1 MFMFYKKLKLI
12 IIIFLLYQIPLYS
25 KSTSFYAIDSK
36 NLSKYFSGIV
46 ASGNKD
52 NSTALEFFNSSKIL
66 INNHDPYL
74 EKYVNSL
81 VLENKVS
88 QAISLIQNNKDKK
101 NINFFDA
108 NLLLILDSLKK
119 SEFNKADVYL
129 QNLLKTS
136 SPDGLNSAIIES
148 LKQYIYVFK
157 HKKFLKDKKNL
168 GKLTLITE
176 TFQKCYLSDIQT
188 ENYFSNLIND
198 NDVDYTRYIYF
209 YLSFLVENNRIED
222 AKKITD
228 DLEFTDITLLLSQG
242 KSWIENGQEKKF
254 NEVFSCKNH
263 NDIISEFFFIIS
275 NLYSSQDNF
284 EKSNFY
290 LNLSNFLNPKFI
302 FNLSLV
308 AENQYLNEE
317 YKESKKTLKNFKK
330 EDVFYYWFRIKKQ
343 AQIILKEKNERESLN
358 YINVEFN
365 KIDKPNLKILFDIAN
380 FYRNLKEYETAI
392 NFYTKIINTIENDS
406 KIKPDVFYRRGGSY
420 ERIGDYEKADK
431 DLLYSLQIKPDD
443 AYVLNYLAYSWLER
457 NYKIKK
463 AIEMLEKAYSLKAND
478 PYIIDSI
485 GWAYYLVNDYLKAE
499 TFLKRAVELMPDDP
513 IVNDHY
519 GDILWKLDRKIQAR
533 YFWANVLKMS
543 GTKKKMIKKI
553 NIKMIKG
560 LENS

>member
-1 MFMFYKKLKLI
+1 MFYKKLKLI
-12 IIIFLLYQIPLYS
+12 LIIFLLYQIPLYS
-25 KSTSFYAIDSK
+25 KSTTFNSIDAN

-46 ASGNKD
+46 AFGNKD

-88 QAISLIQNNKDKK
+88 QAISLIRNNKDKK
-101 NINFFDA
+101 NTNFFDA
-108 NLLLILDSLKK
+108 NLLLVLDSLKK
-119 SEFNKADVYL
+119 NDFDNADTYL
-129 QNLLKTS
+129 QNIPKTS
-136 SPDGLNSAIIES
+136 GSDRFNSAIVES

-157 HKKFLKDKKNL
+157 HKNFLKKKKNL

-188 ENYFSNLIND
+188 ETYFSNLIND
-198 NDVDYTRYIYF
+198 SEADYTRYIYF
-209 YLSFLVENNRIED
+209 YLSFLIENNRIED
-222 AKKITD
+222 AKRITD
-228 DLEFTDITLLLSQG
+228 DLEFTDISLLLSQG

-317 YKESKKTLKNFKK
+317 YKKTKKTLKNFKK
-330 EDVFYYWFRIKKQ
+330 EDTFYYWFRIKKQ
-343 AQIILKEKNERESLN
+343 AQIILKQKNERESLN
-358 YINVEFN
+358 YINSEFN

-380 FYRNLKEYETAI
+380 FYRNLKEYEKAI
-392 NFYTKIINTIENDS
+392 SFYTKIINTIEDDS
-406 KIKPDVFYRRGGSY
+406 KFKSDVFYRRGGSY
-420 ERIGDYEKADK
+420 ERIGNYEKSDK
-431 DLLYSLQIKPDD
+431 DLLNSLKIKPDD

-457 NYKIKK
+457 NFKIKK
-463 AIEMLEKAYSLKAND
+463 AIEMLEKAYSFKDND

-485 GWAYYLVNDYLKAE
+485 GWAYYLINDYFKAE

-533 YFWANVLKMS
+533 YFWQNVLKMND
-543 GTKKKMIKKI
+543 TKKEMIEKI
-553 NIKMIKG
+553 NIKIIKG
-560 LENS
+560 PENS